1 MSIEAADALA
11 PSPHDRHVEAA
22 DALTPSDH
30 DRHVEAADALTPSDH
45 TRLPAALHV
54 LRHHRPAERWTA
66 AFPVGDG
73 IRGAMC
79 EGRIGGER
87 LHLNDITAWSGI
99 PIADP
104 LSGVEDR
111 SPAVQ
116 DAARAAIARGD
127 GDEAERLVQQQQ
139 TPWSQAYMPLGL
151 VDIDLV
157 DVTGDGATLRR
168 TLDLRTAIAAHEYAS
183 EAGLVRHETWADA
196 EAGAI
201 VHRIVAEQP
210 VSVRVSADSLLRP
223 HRVEHTDGVLG
234 VEWHLPIDVA
244 PGHAHADD
252 PIRYD
257 EAIGRTAAISIRSSV
272 EATAAD
278 GILTTAPAREHL
290 LLIGTATAPG
300 LPDAPADTRDAIA
313 GAAVSTAS
321 DAAALRDEHVRA
333 HRERYARCALELPSA
348 ADAGDLPLDERI
360 ALAQERPDEG
370 LAALAFHYGRYLLL
384 SSSRRASIP
393 LTLQGIWNAE
403 LPAPWSSAYTSNI
416 NLEMA
421 YWPAAVT
428 GLPECLDPLRA
439 FVARVAATTG
449 RTVARELHG
458 ADGWV
463 MHHNSDAWGHA
474 APVGGGSGDPS
485 WAFWPMGGVWL
496 SLQLW
501 DAFAFDDDVARLR
514 SEIWPVLEGSARF
527 ALSWIRSDGER
538 AWTSPSTSPEN
549 RFLDEAGE
557 PRALGE
563 STTMDVTL
571 LRALSAACAGA
582 AAVLDIAP
590 DWLDELRRVTA
601 LLPAPRILPD
611 GRLSEW
617 DRDVADAEPLHRHLS
632 HLVGLYPL
640 DAITPDGTPALASAA
655 AKAIL
660 ARGPESTGWALA
672 WRISMWARLGDGAR
686 VHDQL
691 RLSLRP
697 AQDAHGQRGGV
708 YENLFSAHPPFQI
721 DGNLGLTA
729 GVAEALVQ
737 SHGTDRAQTRI
748 RVLPA
753 LPPAWA
759 DGAIDGL
766 RARGG
771 VRVDLVWRA
780 GAIARVRLRSDTARA
795 VVISGPGL
803 DETML
808 GLQPGEDMVIEPK
821 ESRW

>member
-1 MSIEAADALA
+1 MSIEAADALHA
-11 PSPHDRHVEAA
+11 PVHDRRVEAA
-22 DALTPSDH
+22 DTPS
-30 DRHVEAADALTPSDH
+30 TP
-45 TRLPAALHV
+45 LPDDLHV

-66 AFPVGDG
+66 AFPVGDS

-79 EGRIGGER
+79 EGRVGGER
-87 LHLNDITAWSGI
+87 LHLNDITAWSGVAI
-99 PIADP
+99 EDP
-104 LSGVEDR
+104 LAGVEDR
-111 SPAVQ
+111 DPAVQ

-127 GDEAERLVQQQQ
+127 GDEAERLVQRQQ
-139 TPWSQAYMPLGL
+139 TPWSQAFMPLGQ
-151 VDIDLV
+151 VDIDLIG
-157 DVTGDGATLRR
+157 VTGDRATLVR
-168 TLDLRTAIAAHEYAS
+168 TLDLRTAIAAHEYTS
-183 EAGLVRHETWADA
+183 DAGRVRHETWADA

-201 VHRIVAEQP
+201 VHRIAAEQP
-210 VSVRVSADSLLRP
+210 VRVRVSADSLLRLN
-223 HRVEHTDGVLG
+223 RVAQDDTLG
-234 VEWHLPIDVA
+234 VEWLLPIDVA
-244 PGHAHADD
+244 PGHADAAE

-257 EAIGRTAAISIRSSV
+257 EALGRTAAISIVSTV
-272 EATAAD
+272 EATAED
-278 GILTTAPAREHL
+278 GILTTEPAREHV
-290 LLIGTATAPG
+290 LLIGTATAPP
-300 LPDAPADTRDAIA
+300 LPGEPADTRDAIA
-313 GAAVSTAS
+313 RAAVATAS
-321 DAAALRDEHVRA
+321 DAADLRQEHIRA
-333 HRERYARCALELPSA
+333 HRERYARCALALPSA
-348 ADAGDLPLDERI
+348 PGAEELPLSERI
-360 ALAQERPDEG
+360 ALAQEHPDEG

-384 SSSRRASIP
+384 SSSHRASVP

-403 LPAPWSSAYTSNI
+403 LPAPWSSNYTTNI

-439 FVARVAATTG
+439 FVSRVASTTG
-449 RTVARELHG
+449 RAVARELHD
-458 ADGWV
+458 ADGWAL
-463 MHHNSDAWGHA
+463 HHNSDAWGHA
-474 APVGGGSGDPS
+474 APVGDGSGDPS

-496 SLQLW
+496 SLQVW
-501 DAFAFDDDVARLR
+501 DAFAFDGDADRLR

-527 ALSWIRSDGER
+527 ALSWVRTDGSR

-549 RFLDEAGE
+549 RFLDDAGV

-571 LRALSAACAGA
+571 LRELSAACASA
-582 AAVLDIAP
+582 ASVLGIAP
-590 DWLDELRRVTA
+590 AWLAELDRVTA
-601 LLPAPRILPD
+601 LLPDPRVLPD
-611 GRLSEW
+611 GRLAEW

-640 DAITPDGTPALASAA
+640 AAITPDGTPELATAA
-655 AKAIL
+655 ANAIL

-672 WRISMWARLGDGAR
+672 WRTCMWARLGDGGR

-697 AQDAHGQRGGV
+697 AQHDKGQRGGV

-729 GVAEALVQ
+729 GVAEALLH
-737 SHGTDRAQTRI
+737 SHGTDEAQTRI

-759 DGAIDGL
+759 DGAVDGL
-766 RARGG
+766 YARGG

-780 GAIARVRLRSDTARA
+780 GVIIRVRLRSDTARA

-803 DETML
+803 DETTR
-808 GLQPGEDMVIEPK
+808 GLQPGEDMIIEPK